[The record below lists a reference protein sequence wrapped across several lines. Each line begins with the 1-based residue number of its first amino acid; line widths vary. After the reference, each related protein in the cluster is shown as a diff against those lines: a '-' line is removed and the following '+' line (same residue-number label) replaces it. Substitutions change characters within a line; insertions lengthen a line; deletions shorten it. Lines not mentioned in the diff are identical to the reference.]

1 MRFSLLWLLI
11 AVSFETRVE
20 AQEIPPV
27 KAQLE
32 NRTTT
37 NGRNAWTTQQFRV
50 DADAGISVEAV
61 ERLATIA
68 ESTEAAVRAFPLP
81 LFALPEGYKPRISLY
96 SDGKAYEDAGAAK
109 GSAGFYIGT
118 GEARILIRAD
128 YFLDAVVVRKSRDT
142 PKMDDDLVVHEM
154 VHLCMHQKLTG
165 LPQWFVD
172 GIAEYFGSAQS
183 GGGKFSFSRMDE
195 RVRDHLRMKLGQQG
209 AEIRLLPV
217 ASIAALD
224 DKGWLALMKSLP
236 EEERYLAYGTA
247 LLLTHYHLNGGPE
260 RLAKVREM
268 LEKADSLRRPAPF
281 LSPDDG
287 PTIEAALIRFWRTK
301 GLDLRFA
308 NASP

>member
-1 MRFSLLWLLI
+1 MRNPLRWLLI
-11 AVSFETRVE
+11 FASFGAGIR

-27 KAQLE
+27 NVKLE
-32 NRTTT
+32 NHVVE
-37 NGRNAWTTQQFRV
+37 NGRNTWTTPQFRV
-50 DADAGISVEAV
+50 DADAEISVEAV
-61 ERLATIA
+61 ERLAIIA
-68 ESTEAAVRAFPLP
+68 ESTEAAVRAYPLP

-96 SDGKAYEDAGAAK
+96 VNEKAYEDAGAAK

-118 GEARILIRAD
+118 GEARVLIRAD
-128 YFLDAVVVRKSRDT
+128 YFLNAVVVKRGRET
-142 PKMDDDLVVHEM
+142 PKMDDDLVVHEL

-172 GIAEYFGSAQS
+172 GIAEYFGSAQGS
-183 GGGKFSFSRMDE
+183 GGKFSFSRMDE
-195 RVRDHLRMKLGQQG
+195 RVRDHLRVKLGPRDS
-209 AEIRLLPV
+209 EIRLLPV

-268 LEKADSLRRPAPF
+268 LEKADQLRRPAPF

-287 PTIEAALIRFWRTK
+287 PAIEASMIRFWRTK